1 MYVIYYVHESKNK
14 ITQNDMIFKRSDE
27 NKDYS
32 TPAFLPLYFF
42 SKQENYDLKF

>member
-32 TPAFLPLYFF
+32 TPCFSPSLLFF
-42 SKQENYDLKF
+42 